1 MVMYVNYITVTFPD
15 TVYTL
20 QNKKSTETYNEITK
34 HFTDIL
40 LGRSNMKVKL
50 TAATTAKRVSDTN
63 RLLKGAASQCP
74 SVLAVDAVSRDG
86 HQMSLGRHDVTQ
98 QRQVAVVDVGAVE
111 RDHVEHLALNRLPHG
126 LNAQTLMRQSKRSD
140 NDCFPEIMSS

>member
-50 TAATTAKRVSDTN
+50 TAATTAERVSDTD
-63 RLLKGAASQCP
+63 RLLEGAASQGP

-98 QRQVAVVDVGAVE
+98 Q
-111 RDHVEHLALNRLPHG
+111 
-126 LNAQTLMRQSKRSD
+126 
-140 NDCFPEIMSS
+140 